1 MFIGDLMRKNKTF
14 FFEEKYGVDIK
25 DFESTY
31 DVDKFLENK
40 LKRRLRVKKIG
51 SGLI

>member
-1 MFIGDLMRKNKTF
+1 MRKNKTL

-25 DFESTY
+25 DFASTY

-40 LKRRLRVKKIG
+40 LKRRLRVKKVE
-51 SGLI
+51 SNLL

>member
-1 MFIGDLMRKNKTF
+1 MRKTL

-25 DFESTY
+25 DFASTY

-40 LKRRLRVKKIG
+40 LKRRLRVKYIRCNI
-51 SGLI
+51 L

>member
-1 MFIGDLMRKNKTF
+1 MRKNKTLS
-14 FFEEKYGVDIK
+14 FEEKYGVDIK
-25 DFESTY
+25 DFATTY

-51 SGLI
+51 SSLI

>member
-1 MFIGDLMRKNKTF
+1 MRKNKTL

-25 DFESTY
+25 DFASTY

-40 LKRRLRVKKIG
+40 LKRRLRVKKIE
-51 SGLI
+51 SNLL